1 MDAASLSTNVTATQ
15 AGLEPAALFLIAQ
28 APINVLVKASVCQVI
43 LASVTQDSKVST
55 VVK

>member
-1 MDAASLSTNVTATQ
+1 MTAIK
-15 AGLEPAALFLIAQ
+15 AGLGPAALFLIAQ
-28 APINVLVKASVCQVI
+28 APTNVLVKANACQAT